1 MENELTQLNQKVDQL
16 SNQVQSLVDQAAREQ
31 RRRQNLQELQDD
43 LIPIGNQL
51 IRMTI
56 AELEDIGSDFEL
68 DDLLYLLKRVL
79 RNTQL
84 ILTMFDRVEALMGIA
99 DEVEMLGKGVFTA
112 SVEALDELER
122 KGYFQLARSG
132 WDMLDAL
139 VEKVEP
145 SEIEKFSKALDPMI
159 DISKIML
166 NPDLLRDF
174 NRALTAFQAPVSE
187 RPPGTLV
194 LLKELNDPA
203 MRRGLSRLI
212 NSVKALDPECSD
224 PNQ

>member
-1 MENELTQLNQKVDQL
+1 
-16 SNQVQSLVDQAAREQ
+16 
-31 RRRQNLQELQDD
+31 
-43 LIPIGNQL
+43 
-51 IRMTI
+51 
-56 AELEDIGSDFEL
+56 
-68 DDLLYLLKRVL
+68 
-79 RNTQL
+79 
-84 ILTMFDRVEALMGIA
+84 
-99 DEVEMLGKGVFTA
+99 
-112 SVEALDELER
+112 
-122 KGYFQLARSG
+122 
-132 WDMLDAL
+132 MLDAL

-174 NRALTAFQAPVSE
+174 TRALTAFQAPVSE